1 MSGGIWKGRK
11 DDEAV
16 LRVLRLR
23 MDLGAAEAGRWLG
36 MKSEKVRVMCNRVLN
51 EDLRVSVLDGV
62 EKPDQVLAGY
72 WGSLTNDR
80 HGA

>member
-1 MSGGIWKGRK
+1 LSDGIWKGRK

-23 MDLGAAEAGRWLG
+23 MDLGAAEAGRWIE

-51 EDLRVSVLDGV
+51 DDLRASVIDGI
-62 EKPDQVLAGY
+62 ETPEQVMAGY
-72 WGSLTNDR
+72 WEGVMNE
-80 HGA
+80 